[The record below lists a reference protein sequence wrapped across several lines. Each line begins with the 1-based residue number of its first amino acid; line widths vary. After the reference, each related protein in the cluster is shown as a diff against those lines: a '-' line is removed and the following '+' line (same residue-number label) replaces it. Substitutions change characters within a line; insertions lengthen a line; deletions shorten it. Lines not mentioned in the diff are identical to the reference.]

1 MVLRTQIRRG
11 ETGLTLIEILVAA
24 TVLGFALL
32 ALAPMFTGA
41 VRSNASAN
49 QMTNSITLAREKLE
63 ELSGYP
69 RNDPRLTVPDGSNA
83 AGPAGT
89 TITGALVG
97 GCDPDPTASPAR
109 TFCESD
115 LPKWLNPETG
125 ATSFAAN
132 SPGVGWFSYPF
143 TRTYTIEQFGDLT
156 DAPTTTTCT
165 TDTDCASLGTDF
177 TCDQA
182 YLPDHL
188 CVGPMRITAPNP
200 YVVKLITVTV
210 QPTSG
215 PFPGLR
221 QSRQSLYLRL
231 RDAT

>member
-1 MVLRTQIRRG
+1 MVLRKEIRRA
-11 ETGLTLIEILVAA
+11 EAGLTLIEILVAA

-41 VRSNASAN
+41 VKSNASAN

-89 TITGALVG
+89 TITGAIVG

-109 TFCESD
+109 TFCEND
-115 LPKWLNPETG
+115 LPKWQNPKTG
-125 ATSFAAN
+125 ATSYGTS
-132 SPGVGWFSYPF
+132 SPGAGWFSHPF
-143 TRTYTIEQFGDLT
+143 SRTYTIEQFD
-156 DAPTTTTCT
+156 
-165 TDTDCASLGTDF
+165 DTLVTR
-177 TCDQA
+177 
-182 YLPDHL
+182 
-188 CVGPMRITAPNP
+188 VTAPGA

>member
-1 MVLRTQIRRG
+1 MVLRKEIRRG

-132 SPGVGWFSYPF
+132 SPGAGWFSYPF
-143 TRTYTIEQFGDLT
+143 TRTYTIEQFD
-156 DAPTTTTCT
+156 
-165 TDTDCASLGTDF
+165 DTLVTR
-177 TCDQA
+177 
-182 YLPDHL
+182 
-188 CVGPMRITAPNP
+188 VTAPGT